1 MDTPNS
7 SEIFEKIAE
16 TGDIEYAI
24 RVLSLIW
31 SEELCEMKRKN
42 VRGVELFS
50 SGTSFEVQKYSKDK
64 LLETKR
70 VGINLDGMPDFLKD
84 KLLAMG
90 AVLMRAIVGI
100 ADRLYSKKPER
111 LDIAN
116 SDSEE
121 SLKKLNIKEEFKEFL
136 KEFLKGFLKSLI
148 SPDLKFDLKG
158 KLTLTYTREVSQDN
172 ERYILQAS
180 ETISL
185 PNLIKKRRGPRGS
198 PQSNVAIFL
207 FDRYFQRIGL
217 KRKHEAIAAFCNDF
231 SGLFFKVGSGAPLS
245 PDNVRKR
252 IQWVKKRKSLVE
264 YAEKFEKE
272 KLITLNS

>member
-1 MDTPNS
+1 MDTLNS
-7 SEIFEKIAE
+7 SEIFDKIAE
-16 TGDIEYAI
+16 TGDIEYVI
-24 RVLSLIW
+24 RVLFLIW
-31 SEELCEMKRKN
+31 SEELCEMERKN
-42 VRGVELFS
+42 YRGVELFS
-50 SGTSFEVQKYSKDK
+50 SGTSFEVKKYSKGR
-64 LLETKR
+64 LLK
-70 VGINLDGMPDFLKD
+70 VKQMPDFLKD
-84 KLLAMG
+84 KLPAMG

-100 ADRLYSKKPER
+100 ADRLYTKKPER
-111 LDIAN
+111 PDIAN

-121 SLKKLNIKEEFKEFL
+121 SLKKLNIKEEVKEKVKEEFKEFL
-136 KEFLKGFLKSLI
+136 KSFI

-185 PNLIKKRRGPRGS
+185 PNLNKKRRGPRGS

-207 FDRYFQRIGL
+207 LDRYFQRIGL
-217 KRKHEAIAAFCNDF
+217 RRKHEAIAAFCNDF
-231 SGLFFKVGSGAPLS
+231 SKLFFCKGTGFQLS
-245 PDNVRKR
+245 SENVRKR

-272 KLITLNS
+272 KLITPNR